1 MISEMGK
8 YVKFQD
14 YESKENLL
22 SLHGPN
28 TRECIGFY
36 PYSALSQSTYLTNK
50 YNHFKKTGGCITTN
64 NN

>member
-1 MISEMGK
+1 MISEMKK

-14 YESKENLL
+14 YGIRKTYCPFMGPILENVLG
-22 SLHGPN
+22 STPM
-28 TRECIGFY
+28 
-36 PYSALSQSTYLTNK
+36 SALSQDTYLTNK